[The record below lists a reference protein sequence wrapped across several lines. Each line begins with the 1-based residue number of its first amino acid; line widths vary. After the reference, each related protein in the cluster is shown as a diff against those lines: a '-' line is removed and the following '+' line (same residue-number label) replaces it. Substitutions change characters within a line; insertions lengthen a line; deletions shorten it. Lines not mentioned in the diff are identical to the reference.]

1 MPWSHRPSASPR
13 GAACFGRLPRRGL
26 ALLITLVAFAG
37 AVQAEPNVPREE
49 RIKAVLIFKILKFVN
64 WPASALAVKDPLV
77 ICMTGESPMAEALT
91 TAEGRLIGEHPIQQ
105 RKVSGLSPADLKGC
119 HVYYLPAGQRDW
131 NGAAGAIN
139 ALRGRPLLTVS
150 DGPDF
155 ARKGG
160 VIGLVR
166 GENRIGF
173 EVSLKTARENGLEI
187 GAPLLELAT
196 LVD

>member
-1 MPWSHRPSASPR
+1 MPWSHRPSVSTR
-13 GAACFGRLPRRGL
+13 GAARFGGPPRRGL
-26 ALLITLVAFAG
+26 LLVVALATLAG
-37 AVQAEPNVPREE
+37 TVQAEPNVPREE

-64 WPASALAVKDPLV
+64 WPASAMAAKDPLV
-77 ICMTGESPMAEALT
+77 ICMTGESPMAEALSA
-91 TAEGRLIGEHPIQQ
+91 AEGRLIGEHPIVQ
-105 RKVSGLSPADLKGC
+105 RKISGLAPADLKGC
-119 HVYYLPAGQRDW
+119 HVYYLPASQRDW
-131 NGAAGAIN
+131 SGALGAVN
-139 ALRGRPLLTVS
+139 ALRGKPLLTVG
-150 DGPDF
+150 DGPEF

-166 GENRIGF
+166 GENRVGF

>member
-1 MPWSHRPSASPR
+1 MLRSLRRSSSIR
-13 GAACFGRLPRRGL
+13 GTTTGRGL
-26 ALLITLVAFAG
+26 LRWGVVMLLALAG
-37 AVQAEPNVPREE
+37 AVRAEPNVPREE
-49 RIKAVLIFKILKFVN
+49 RIKAVLLVKILKFVN
-64 WPASALAVKDPLV
+64 WPASVIAARDPLV
-77 ICMTGESPMAEALT
+77 ICMMGESTMTEALSA
-91 TAEGRLIGEHPIQQ
+91 AEGRLIGEHPIAQ
-105 RKVSGLSPADLKGC
+105 RRVAGLSPADLKGC

-131 NGAAGAIN
+131 NGAVG
-139 ALRGRPLLTVS
+139 ALRGKPLLTVG

>member
-1 MPWSHRPSASPR
+1 MPWSHRPAVSAR
-13 GAACFGRLPRRGL
+13 GAARFGGLPRRALILLVVL
-26 ALLITLVAFAG
+26 AACSG

-64 WPASALAVKDPLV
+64 WPASAMAAKDPLV
-77 ICMTGESPMAEALT
+77 ICMTGESPLAEALSA
-91 TAEGRLIGEHPIQQ
+91 AEGRLIGEHPIQQ
-105 RKVSGLSPADLKGC
+105 RKISGFALADLKGC
-119 HVYYLPAGQRDW
+119 HVYYLPASQRDW
-131 NGAAGAIN
+131 SGALGAVN
-139 ALRGRPLLTVS
+139 ALRGKPLLTVG
-150 DGPDF
+150 DGPEF

-166 GENRIGF
+166 GENRVGF

>member
-1 MPWSHRPSASPR
+1 MLRSRRRPSSLPATPAGR
-13 GAACFGRLPRRGL
+13 RRLAWAAVM
-26 ALLITLVAFAG
+26 LVALAG
-37 AVQAEPNVPREE
+37 TARAESGVSREE
-49 RIKAVLIFKILKFVN
+49 RIKAVLLVKILKFVN
-64 WPASALAVKDPLV
+64 WPASVMTAKDPLV
-77 ICMTGESPMAEALT
+77 ICIPGESTIAEALT
-91 TAEGRLIGEHPIQQ
+91 AAEGRLIGEHPIAQ
-105 RKVSGLSPADLKGC
+105 RRVAGLAPADLKGC
-119 HVYYLPAGQRDW
+119 HVYYLPAGGQRDW
-131 NGAAGAIN
+131 IGAVG
-139 ALRGRPLLTVS
+139 ALRGKPLLTVS
-150 DGPDF
+150 DGTDF

>member
-1 MPWSHRPSASPR
+1 MLLALA
-13 GAACFGRLPRRGL
+13 GAAR
-26 ALLITLVAFAG
+26 
-37 AVQAEPNVPREE
+37 AEPNVPREE
-49 RIKAVLIFKILKFVN
+49 RIKAVLLVKILKFVN
-64 WPASALAVKDPLV
+64 WPASVMAAKDPLV
-77 ICMTGESPMAEALT
+77 ICMMGESTMTEALSA
-91 TAEGRLIGEHPIQQ
+91 AEGRLIGEHPIAQ
-105 RKVSGLSPADLKGC
+105 RRVSGLSPADLKGC
-119 HVYYLPAGQRDW
+119 HVYYLPAAGQRDW
-131 NGAAGAIN
+131 STAVG
-139 ALRGRPLLTVS
+139 ALRGKPLLTVS
-150 DGPDF
+150 DGSDF